1 MKKGN
6 IFSSS
11 PLDSN
16 MKNNK
21 NDNLINL
28 DQKQNNVMA
37 KNNNNS
43 FNNFMNVS
51 EDDNKEEFEKSELN
65 NFNIEFFL
73 PNELKEELNINK
85 NLNEEQEKNTVE
97 IKNQKELY
105 FKDFNKFPMD
115 EKIIKNN
122 EKDKIKDKRINSI
135 SMNKENLNPK
145 EVSKQCKDITELL
158 LNEIESENK
167 GNFSSNNIQNDNKEV
182 INKNNTSSMNLN
194 DVIKINNNYNLN
206 NCININEQNF
216 FPKNFNYNNANSI
229 EFLNQNYKQNIFPF
243 NNNNLYFPPP
253 NNYNNIYGSNFVNNQ
268 IFFNGNKF
276 INPINQIN
284 FNFNQFNTVNNNMN
298 YFNFNT
304 GQQKRKI
311 IDEYTLEMF
320 GRIGW
325 ICKQCNNFNYETRQ
339 KCNRCHIKKIPKRI
353 IKEESSQ
360 GDIKDSQKFD
370 WICSNCKNFNYSFRM
385 ICNRCHMKKND

>member
-37 KNNNNS
+37 KNNINS
-43 FNNFMNVS
+43 FNNSMNVS
-51 EDDNKEEFEKSELN
+51 EDDNKEEIEKSELN

-85 NLNEEQEKNTVE
+85 NLNKEQEKNTVE
-97 IKNQKELY
+97 IKNQEEPY
-105 FKDFNKFPMD
+105 FKDFNKFSMD

-135 SMNKENLNPK
+135 SINKENINPK
-145 EVSKQCKDITELL
+145 EDSKQCKDIKELL

-182 INKNNTSSMNLN
+182 SNKNNMSSMNLN

-253 NNYNNIYGSNFVNNQ
+253 NNYNNVYGSNFVNNQ

-353 IKEESSQ
+353 IKEESSP

-385 ICNRCHMKKND
+385 ICNKCHMKKSN

>member
-28 DQKQNNVMA
+28 DQIQNNVMA

-385 ICNRCHMKKND
+385 ICNKCHMKKSN

>member
-385 ICNRCHMKKND
+385 ICNRCHMKKSD